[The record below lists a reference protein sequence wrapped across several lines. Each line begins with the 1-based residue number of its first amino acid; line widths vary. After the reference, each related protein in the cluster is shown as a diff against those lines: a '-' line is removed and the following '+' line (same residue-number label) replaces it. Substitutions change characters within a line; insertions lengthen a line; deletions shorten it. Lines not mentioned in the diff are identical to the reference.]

1 MREPI
6 ELTVA
11 TAVASGQPLSL
22 PMVEVQW
29 IDAVGS
35 GDRWDTPENV
45 DSMIPSKSFA
55 VGYLWHESRTHVTL
69 VMLMNDVGTVGHSL
83 VIPKGMVV
91 AVRTIMRSDNITPS
105 E

>member
-45 DSMIPSKSFA
+45 DSMVPSKSFA

-91 AVRTIMRSDNITPS
+91 AVRTIMRSDNITSS

>member
-45 DSMIPSKSFA
+45 DSIVPSKSFA

-91 AVRTIMRSDNITPS
+91 AVRTIVRSDSITPA

>member
-11 TAVASGQPLSL
+11 TAVVTSLPLSL

-45 DSMIPSKSFA
+45 DSMIPTKSFA

-69 VMLMNDVGTVGHSL
+69 IMLVNDVGTVGHTL

-91 AVRTIMRSDNITPS
+91 NVRTLMRADNTTPT

>member
-45 DSMIPSKSFA
+45 DSMVPSKSFA

-91 AVRTIMRSDNITPS
+91 TVRTIMRSDNITPS

>member
-91 AVRTIMRSDNITPS
+91 TVRTIMRSDNITPS

>member
-11 TAVASGQPLSL
+11 TAVASGQQLSL

-45 DSMIPSKSFA
+45 DSMVPSKSFA

-91 AVRTIMRSDNITPS
+91 AVRTIMRSDNIAPS

>member
-1 MREPI
+1 MREPL

-11 TAVASGQPLSL
+11 TAVASGQALSL
-22 PMVEVQW
+22 PFVEVQW

-45 DSMIPSKSFA
+45 DSIVPSKSFA
-55 VGYLWHESRTHVTL
+55 VGYLWQESRTHITL
-69 VMLMNDVGTVGHSL
+69 IMMLNDVGTVGHSL

-91 AVRTIMRSDNITPS
+91 TIRTLVRVDNMPS
-105 E
+105 SE

>member
-22 PMVEVQW
+22 PIVEVQW

-35 GDRWDTPENV
+35 GDRWDAPENV

-69 VMLMNDVGTVGHSL
+69 IMLVNDVGTVGHSL

-91 AVRTIMRSDNITPS
+91 NVRTLVRDNTTPS

>member
-6 ELTVA
+6 ELVVA
-11 TAVASGQPLSL
+11 TAVATQQPLSL

-45 DSMIPSKSFA
+45 DSIMPSKSFA
-55 VGYLWHESRTHVTL
+55 IGYLWQESRTHVTL
-69 VMLMNDVGTVGHSL
+69 IMLLNDVGTVGHSL

-91 AVRTIMRSDNITPS
+91 NIRYLIRNDNPTLS

>member
-45 DSMIPSKSFA
+45 DSMVPSKSFA

-91 AVRTIMRSDNITPS
+91 AVRTIMRSDNIAPS

>member
-22 PMVEVQW
+22 PIAEVQW

-45 DSMIPSKSFA
+45 DSMSPSKSFA
-55 VGYLWHESRTHVTL
+55 VGYLWQESRTHITL
-69 VMLMNDVGTVGHSL
+69 IMLVNDVGTVGHSL

-91 AVRTIMRSDNITPS
+91 GVRTLVRADTGALDA
-105 E
+105 

>member
-6 ELTVA
+6 ELAVANAVA
-11 TAVASGQPLSL
+11 TGSALSL
-22 PMVEVQW
+22 ALVEVQW

-45 DSMIPSKSFA
+45 DSMSPSKSFA
-55 VGYLWHESRTHVTL
+55 VGYLWQESRSHITL
-69 VMLMNDVGTVGHSL
+69 IMMVNDVGTVGHSL

-91 AVRTIMRSDNITPS
+91 TTRILIRSDNNAPT

>member
-11 TAVASGQPLSL
+11 TAVTSAQPLSL
-22 PMVEVQW
+22 PIVEVQW

-45 DSMIPSKSFA
+45 DSMAPSKSFA
-55 VGYLWHESRTHVTL
+55 VGYLWQESRSHVTL
-69 VMLMNDVGTVGHSL
+69 IMMVNDVGTVGHSL

-91 AVRTIMRSDNITPS
+91 NVRTLMRADNIAPS